1 MLPFAIRYNGTQP
14 TKLSVWP
21 KYEAHC
27 CAAKYD
33 KACRILDL
41 PCARKEQAKDVLADA
56 VLALGK
62 DIGIDMNFASLV
74 PDPALYESKMEEL
87 AYLAYED
94 QHTSVKPREP
104 LVEDVIP
111 IMKNATKGNKWKP
124 LICPSASEALAT

>member
-1 MLPFAIRYNGTQP
+1 MRGL
-14 TKLSVWP
+14 
-21 KYEAHC
+21 C

-62 DIGIDMNFASLV
+62 GIGIDMYFASLV
-74 PDPALYESKMEEL
+74 PDHALYESKMEEL

-94 QHTSVKPREP
+94 QRTSAKPREP
-104 LVEDVIP
+104 LVEDMIE
-111 IMKNATKGNKWKP
+111 IMKNAYKGNKWKP

>member
-1 MLPFAIRYNGTQP
+1 MVLAD
-14 TKLSVWP
+14 
-21 KYEAHC
+21 EAFRLAEVRGLRCDAKHC
-27 CAAKYD
+27 

-62 DIGIDMNFASLV
+62 GIGIDMDFALLV

-94 QHTSVKPREP
+94 PCPSAKPREP
-104 LVEDVIP
+104 LVEDMIP